1 MARRFIN
8 NWSTVLAAEL
18 SPSALSM
25 TIDAGVAERLGT
37 IGSDYYLLTLCARDP
52 AGVET
57 AWEIVKVSGRTGGV
71 LTLVRGQ
78 EGTVANLW
86 PAGSLVEARITA
98 GDMAALWSAA
108 HSGGSGGGGGIPEP
122 TGTAFNLR
130 AAGAWRPLDS
140 MLARLTPLPQ
150 VSSYLDNGFLWS
162 SPTNNAFIP
171 DQVKAAPWAPLRDVV
186 IDELRIRVQ
195 SGSPGGYIRVG
206 LYSADEMGWP
216 SELLVTFGQIL
227 VSTSGDKW
235 ISITP
240 YTLRADRVYW
250 LAFQSSVGVT
260 VEALREGMPSL
271 GQGSAALTRFNMLQ
285 QIQPFSGGL
294 PATWTYSN
302 SDLVSG
308 AVPVLRM
315 RRAEV

>member
-8 NWSTVLAAEL
+8 NWSAALTAEL
-18 SPSALSM
+18 ASAGLSM
-25 TIDAGVAERLGT
+25 SIDAGAAERLGT
-37 IGSDYYLLTLCARDP
+37 IGTDYYLLTLVARDP

-57 AWEIVKVSGRTGGV
+57 AWEIVKVTGRSAGV
-71 LTLVRGQ
+71 LTVVRGQ
-78 EGTVANLW
+78 EGTVANNW
-86 PAGSLVEARITA
+86 PVGSVVEARITA
-98 GDMAALWSAA
+98 GDMAELWTAA
-108 HSGGSGGGGGIPEP
+108 HDGGGGGGGGIPEP
-122 TGTAFNLR
+122 TGTALNLR

-150 VSSYLDNGFLWS
+150 VGNYLDNGFLWS

-195 SGSPGGYIRVG
+195 TGSSGGYIRVG

-216 SELLVTFGQIL
+216 NELLVTFGQIL

-235 ISITP
+235 VSITP

-250 LAFQSSVGVT
+250 LAFHSSVGAT

-285 QIQPFSGGL
+285 QSQPFSGGL
-294 PATWTYSN
+294 PATWTYSD